1 MRLGIGRS
9 PVHGLSGLD
18 PSDDTAL
25 QVQDFLEP
33 GLAELFRGAGA
44 SPASAAVD
52 RYRTLL
58 VKAIQAL
65 IDEIVRVYIYVH
77 CAVLTS
83 TSWISA
89 SLIDSWKLSGESVV
103 NFCAPHPTS
112 AASVAISTAI
122 LLLILNRFL
131 QR

>member
-77 CAVLTS
+77 CAGNMLRPVYRGRCGIVS
-83 TSWISA
+83 SKQAVFICWCH
-89 SLIDSWKLSGESVV
+89 G
-103 NFCAPHPTS
+103 
-112 AASVAISTAI
+112 
-122 LLLILNRFL
+122 
-131 QR
+131 